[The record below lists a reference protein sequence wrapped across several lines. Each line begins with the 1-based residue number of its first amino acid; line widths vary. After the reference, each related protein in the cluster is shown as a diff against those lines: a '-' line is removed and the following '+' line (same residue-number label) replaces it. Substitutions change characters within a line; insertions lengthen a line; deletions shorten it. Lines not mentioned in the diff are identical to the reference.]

1 MRDEKCQLGTE
12 KLEMTNDK
20 AKVKQEL
27 QEKSQ
32 VFLFQH
38 MDSSSSFLQ
47 RVW

>member
-1 MRDEKCQLGTE
+1 MTIGNWKIENDKCQMKKG
-12 KLEMTNDK
+12 K
-20 AKVKQEL
+20 L

>member
-1 MRDEKCQLGTE
+1 MTFG
-12 KLEMTNDK
+12 KLKIKNENWQRK
-20 AKVKQEL
+20 NEEL

-47 RVW
+47 LVW

>member
-1 MRDEKCQLGTE
+1 
-12 KLEMTNDK
+12 MTNDNWE
-20 AKVKQEL
+20 VKIKNDKWQSKNAEL

-47 RVW
+47 RV